1 MQVIG
6 RVDPSRVLYSVKETA
21 KLMAVSERAIYN
33 LLEQG
38 ALNSVKV
45 GARRL
50 VRRADLESFVNR
62 LTEA

>member
-1 MQVIG
+1 MQLVG
-6 RVDPSRVLYSVKETA
+6 TVDPSRVLYSVKETA

-38 ALNSVKV
+38 TLNSVKV

>member
-6 RVDPSRVLYSVKETA
+6 TVDPSRVLYSVKEAA
-21 KLMAVSERAIYN
+21 KLMAVSERSIYN

-38 ALNSVKV
+38 TLKSVKV

-50 VRRADLESFVNR
+50 VRRDELDSFVNR